1 MIDSN
6 ETIIYESGK
15 DSGYQEG
22 YDDCKEE
29 MKEIIESMACE
40 IAEHRYPKQYAY
52 NEDQIKSIMS
62 EFGYTEW
69 KICFKA
75 KFKEEYFESNN
86 WFRKF
91 RIFGKRDYR
100 K

>member
-1 MIDSN
+1 MEGKYSDMIDSN

-52 NEDQIKSIMS
+52 NEDQIKSIVS
-62 EFGYTEW
+62 EFGYTE
-69 KICFKA
+69 
-75 KFKEEYFESNN
+75 
-86 WFRKF
+86 
-91 RIFGKRDYR
+91 
-100 K
+100 